1 MLLNSLSEI
10 RLILPVGAGNDFL
23 RLRPHMQNAE
33 TGFLLPVLG
42 RGMIEE
48 LQEFYDEVPQGELT
62 PVQLKMKTLL
72 EKVQFA
78 IVHLGYF
85 TGFDFLSVSVSDMGF
100 SRIESDRA
108 KSLYKYQEDNLR
120 DYYRVAG
127 FNALDDIL
135 CYLEE
140 NAADFGEWR
149 LSTEG
154 TVFRQLFIPTAKSF
168 SEIVFINASRLT
180 FLRLRPHMAFVEQ
193 TRVLPLLGQPIFDE
207 IKAGMLPDDPPAK
220 IAAILPLIRQAVA
233 FLSSALLME
242 ESGAD
247 LTERGL
253 YFAATMQ
260 NFFDNRKTGPAE
272 AERIALLV
280 ARNRQTGENFLSAIR
295 QHLLANPLDWPSAV
309 ELPSNTLR
317 RDNTGKKTFWA

>member
-1 MLLNSLSEI
+1 MLLNSLSGI
-10 RLILPVGAGNDFL
+10 RSILPVGAGNDFL

-33 TGFLLPVLG
+33 TGFVLPLLG

-48 LQEFYDEVPQGELT
+48 LQEFYDEMPPGELT

-85 TGFDFLSVSVSDMGF
+85 TGFDFLNVSVSDMGF
-100 SRIESDRA
+100 QRIESERS

-120 DYYRVAG
+120 EYYRTAG

-135 CYLEE
+135 LFMEEREEHFLE
-140 NAADFGEWR
+140 WKM
-149 LSTEG
+149 SPQW
-154 TVFRQLFIPTAKSF
+154 TVFRQMFIPTAREF
-168 SEIVFINASRLT
+168 DRMVHINASRLT
-180 FLRLRPHMAFVEQ
+180 FLRLRPHMALVEN
-193 TRVLPLLGQPIFDE
+193 TRIRPLLGEGIYRE
-207 IKAGMLPDDPPAK
+207 IKAGMLLAEPPAK
-220 IAAILPLIRQAVA
+220 VTAILEPVRQAVA

-253 YFAATMQ
+253 YFSSTMQ

-272 AERIALLV
+272 GERIALLV
-280 ARNRQTGENFLSAIR
+280 ARNRQVGENFLLAVRR
-295 QHLLANPLDWPSAV
+295 QLLENPLDWPGAV
-309 ELPSNTLR
+309 PVSDGRLR